1 MTNSQGLFNYVQ
13 LPAQLFPSADPRK
26 PFLFLG
32 LGQGGGCSTGLSSNV
47 LSKCY
52 ELLYWDGEGVLDQP
66 WLTDW
71 WAGPVAAAAPG
82 APEPLVL
89 VVIDGGGF
97 LGAAGVA
104 ERFGGQVG
112 PS

>member
-1 MTNSQGLFNYVQ
+1 MTNSQDLFNYVQ
-13 LPAQLFPSADPRK
+13 LPAQLFPSAHPHK
-26 PFLFLG
+26 PFSFLG
-32 LGQGGGCSTGLSSNV
+32 VGQGAGCSTGLSSNTP
-47 LSKCY
+47 SKCS
-52 ELLYWDGEGVLDQP
+52 ELLYWGGEGVLGQP

-89 VVIDGGGF
+89 GVIDAGRF

>member
-13 LPAQLFPSADPRK
+13 LPAQLFSSADPRK
-26 PFLFLG
+26 PFSFLG
-32 LGQGGGCSTGLSSNV
+32 LGQGGGCSKGLSSNA
-47 LSKCY
+47 LSKCS
-52 ELLYWDGEGVLDQP
+52 ELLYWGGEGVPGQP

-89 VVIDGGGF
+89 GVIDGGGF
-97 LGAAGVA
+97 LEAAGVA
-104 ERFGGQVG
+104 ETGGQVG